1 MMKALKGI
9 LSERLQQ
16 QGISDVVEAAQVT
29 EAFKQEVAKRFGP
42 ASVDSF
48 RKLALKG
55 DTLEVSV
62 GSSALASELR
72 MLEFDLKDALQARFP
87 NKTYRLKIFA

>member
-1 MMKALKGI
+1 MLQILKNI
-9 LSERLQQ
+9 LGDRLRQ
-16 QGISDVVEAAQVT
+16 QGIADVVEAARVT

-42 ASVDSF
+42 AAAGSF
-48 RKLALKG
+48 RQLALKG

-72 MLEFDLKDALQARFP
+72 MAEFDLRDALTARFP
-87 NKTYRLKIFA
+87 GKSYRLKIFA